1 MQININIHW
10 CIMPVIESDF
20 NVNWCHN
27 KFKLCNFAI
36 NTITFAKVSKK
47 PLQQHVVKLFKDQG
61 NFQSTKL
68 VDL

>member
-47 PLQQHVVKLFKDQG
+47 AVA
-61 NFQSTKL
+61 TTRCETI
-68 VDL
+68 